1 MDERCAQL
9 LSQIMSA
16 SNPIKVS
23 ALAKAFNVS
32 SRTIRYDLDKIDD
45 FLKDNGLPQLTRKPG
60 SGIEYSPSYN
70 ERLKILELLE
80 SINSYNYIL
89 TPEERKKMILTEL
102 FQAKEFTTIDEMA
115 KLLSVSRGTVVK
127 DLKAV
132 RDWLSKHGLKLESL
146 PRYGIKVKGSEKNMR
161 GAVMALLSENI
172 EIEKALNLIKSPINR
187 RMNVVTDRQLTKLFQ
202 DLEISPIEEAIRLAE
217 RQLNT
222 TFTDS
227 AYSGLIIHL
236 ALAIKRIQLGKKIDM
251 PKVELSNLKPTKEF
265 AVASSMAAQLE
276 ESYKINIPTAEIGY
290 ITIHL
295 LGGKVT
301 ETDIFSNQDWIRLQ
315 ILTDEMIKN
324 IGKELNVNFMVDG
337 ELYGGLIK
345 HLEPTVYR
353 LQHNLPLKNPILKEI
368 KNNYPRIFKAVKD
381 SVRPLEAYIGSKIPD
396 EEIGFITIHIG
407 AALERNKMMTSNTY
421 NAVVVCGTGVGTAKL
436 LSSRI
441 AAKFANIKI
450 LDTISSRKVND
461 FCRNEELDLIIST
474 VPTDSKGIPLIIV
487 NPLLLEEDVDKIYKF
502 LITTSPKKKN
512 IDAKRSMIEN
522 LVRIIEK
529 NCIIKIVV
537 N

>member
-1 MDERCAQL
+1 
-9 LSQIMSA
+9 
-16 SNPIKVS
+16 
-23 ALAKAFNVS
+23 
-32 SRTIRYDLDKIDD
+32 
-45 FLKDNGLPQLTRKPG
+45 
-60 SGIEYSPSYN
+60 
-70 ERLKILELLE
+70 
-80 SINSYNYIL
+80 
-89 TPEERKKMILTEL
+89 
-102 FQAKEFTTIDEMA
+102 
-115 KLLSVSRGTVVK
+115 
-127 DLKAV
+127 
-132 RDWLSKHGLKLESL
+132 
-146 PRYGIKVKGSEKNMR
+146 
-161 GAVMALLSENI
+161 
-172 EIEKALNLIKSPINR
+172 
-187 RMNVVTDRQLTKLFQ
+187 
-202 DLEISPIEEAIRLAE
+202 
-217 RQLNT
+217 
-222 TFTDS
+222 
-227 AYSGLIIHL
+227 
-236 ALAIKRIQLGKKIDM
+236 M

-474 VPTDSKGIPLIIV
+474 VQADSKGIPLIIV

-522 LVRIIEK
+522 LMRIIEK
-529 NCIIKIVV
+529 NCK
-537 N
+537 NESYGF